1 MISLVYHYLSVQSN
15 KENTRPKLGQQKA
28 VTSFIKR
35 AVPGKTTA
43 PLQSKNDQK
52 DRAVETRAEPVKK
65 PEQKVI
71 KSFVSKP
78 TAEAKKTQTLSQTF
92 LSQQSANYKKLL
104 IQGPK
109 PVASAA
115 PPKILPGTYKGKVI
129 QSKVDCFRKPG
140 ESVATAATDRKVFAK
155 PAVPKTVGPPPASL
169 SRVKSKS
176 VATLAA
182 AVKTAAPLISQ
193 PRRPKSVTD
202 VPLSR
207 PASKT
212 NRGGQTQTV
221 STTRQFQ
228 ITNRPAATARSVP
241 PTTSSRPVSRPK
253 APTVT
258 ARPAPATA
266 KKSNEQMSKNQ
277 NGTKPPVAGT
287 SQRPARKP
295 VTSTLSHTRVG
306 METVEERR

>member
-1 MISLVYHYLSVQSN
+1 MFTFYFPLLTLLLQSN
-15 KENTRPKLGQQKA
+15 KENTRPKQQKA

-35 AVPGKTTA
+35 AVPGKTA

-52 DRAVETRAEPVKK
+52 DGSVEKRAEPMKK
-65 PEQKVI
+65 LEQTNT
-71 KSFVSKP
+71 KSVVSKP
-78 TAEAKKTQTLSQTF
+78 MAEAKKTQTLTQTF
-92 LSQQSANYKKLL
+92 LSQQSANYKKL
-104 IQGPK
+104 IMQGPK
-109 PVASAA
+109 PVAAA
-115 PPKILPGTYKGKVI
+115 PPKTLPGTYKGKVI

-140 ESVATAATDRKVFAK
+140 ETGTTAATDKKVFAK
-155 PAVPKTVGPPPASL
+155 PAIPKAVGPAPATL

-176 VATLAA
+176 VATLP
-182 AVKTAAPLISQ
+182 VKTAASSISQTQ

-212 NRGGQTQTV
+212 TRGGQMHSV
-221 STTRQFQ
+221 STMRQFQ
-228 ITNRPAATARSVP
+228 VTNRSAATARSVL
-241 PTTSSRPVSRPK
+241 PTTSKPVAGPK
-253 APTVT
+253 APTGT
-258 ARPAPATA
+258 TKPAPATF
-266 KKSNEQMSKNQ
+266 KKSSEQMGHNA
-277 NGTKPPVAGT
+277 TKPSVAT